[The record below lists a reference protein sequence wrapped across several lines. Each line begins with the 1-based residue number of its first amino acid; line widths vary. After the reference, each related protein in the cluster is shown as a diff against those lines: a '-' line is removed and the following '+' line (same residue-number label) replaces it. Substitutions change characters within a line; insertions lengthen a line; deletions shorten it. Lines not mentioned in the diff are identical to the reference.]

1 MAYGLRP
8 VNMLSGGYESG
19 GFAEYRMVDGETDDI
34 FTGDFMNRETNGYVA
49 RLNGETGISP
59 TTTNASTVT
68 LGVAMGFRYTD
79 ADSNLKWSQKY
90 VGHASNVDCYV
101 FVADDPNQLFMVQAD
116 GVGATTDR
124 ADMGM
129 NIPAINFDSAAA
141 VTQNSGNS
149 AMQVDSSAAAA
160 TAALGLRLI
169 SIVQDGTNEVRSGT
183 ETNNVIVKIN
193 SASHSYG
200 TSVVVA
206 PA

>member
-8 VNMLSGGYESG
+8 VKGLSGGYQSG
-19 GFAEYRMVDGETDDI
+19 GFTEYRMIDGETEDI
-34 FTGDFMNRETNGYVA
+34 FTGDFMIRETNGYVA

-59 TTTNASTVT
+59 TTTNAATVT
-68 LGVAMGFRYTD
+68 LGVAIGFRYVD
-79 ADSNLKWSQKY
+79 ADGTPRWSQKY
-90 VGHASNVDCYV
+90 VGHASNVDCYA
-101 FVADDPNQLFMVQAD
+101 FIADNPDQLFMVEAN
-116 GVGATTDR
+116 GSTATTDR

-129 NIPAINFDSAAA
+129 NIPAIAFDSAAA
-141 VTQNSGNS
+141 VTQNTGNS
-149 AMQVDSSAAAA
+149 AMQVASDAAAA

-169 SIVQDGTNEVRSGT
+169 AIVQDGKNEFRSGT
-183 ETNNVIVKIN
+183 QTNNVIVKIN

>member
-8 VNMLSGGYESG
+8 VNGLSGGYQSG
-19 GFAEYRMVDGETDDI
+19 GFTEYRMIDGETDDI

-59 TTTNASTVT
+59 TTTNAATVT
-68 LGVAMGFRYTD
+68 LGVTVGFRYTD
-79 ADSNLKWSQKY
+79 PDGTPKWSQKY
-90 VGHASNVDCYV
+90 VGHASNVDCYA
-101 FVADDPNQLFMVQAD
+101 FIADDPDQLFMVQAD
-116 GVGATTDR
+116 GAGATTAR
-124 ADMGM
+124 ADLGM
-129 NIPAINFDSAAA
+129 NIPAIAFDSAAA
-141 VTQNSGNS
+141 VTQNTGNS

-169 SIVQDGTNEVRSGT
+169 AIVQDGANELRSGT
-183 ETNNVIVKIN
+183 ETSNVIVKIN
-193 SASHSYG
+193 AASHSYG